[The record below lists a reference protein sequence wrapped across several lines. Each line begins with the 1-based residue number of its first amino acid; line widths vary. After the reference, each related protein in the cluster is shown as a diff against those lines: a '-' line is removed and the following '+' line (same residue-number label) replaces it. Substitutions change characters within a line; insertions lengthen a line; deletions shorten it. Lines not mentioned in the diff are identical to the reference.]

1 MINHQRPTGLK
12 ALSLEIKDN
21 YLLKFGYL
29 NQLFHTYLTLTYK
42 RNKIKFKFVIKFTLF
57 SHLFCEDCHLLDNFV
72 LSVQYFGQ
80 ANYFITLT

>member
-29 NQLFHTYLTLTYK
+29 NQLFHTYLTLT
-42 RNKIKFKFVIKFTLF
+42 NI
-57 SHLFCEDCHLLDNFV
+57 SQ
-72 LSVQYFGQ
+72 VQ
-80 ANYFITLT
+80 NLV

>member
-29 NQLFHTYLTLTYK
+29 NQLFHTYLTLTGHYLLVEISF
-42 RNKIKFKFVIKFTLF
+42 NNLEKI
-57 SHLFCEDCHLLDNFV
+57 FV
-72 LSVQYFGQ
+72 L
-80 ANYFITLT
+80 ITS

>member
-29 NQLFHTYLTLTYK
+29 NQLFHTYLTLT
-42 RNKIKFKFVIKFTLF
+42 RLRIFFRKINLIIF
-57 SHLFCEDCHLLDNFV
+57 
-72 LSVQYFGQ
+72 
-80 ANYFITLT
+80 